1 MKKPAAKAV
10 AARTRDP
17 DATRLRILAAA
28 KSEFAKKGLGG
39 ARVDDIAAKAR
50 INKRMLY
57 HYFGNKEELFK
68 RTLEDAYGAFRSAEA
83 ALKIEQ
89 DDPVTALRRLMTF
102 TWEYYLA
109 NPEFI
114 TLVNSENLHKAR
126 HIRKSDMMDAM
137 NRPFVARMQ
146 TLLERGVAEGVFR
159 AGPRP
164 RAGSDR
170 AVRPRISLSQQPSH
184 RRHRLWPRPDVG
196 RGQGGAPHI
205 QHRRGAADRVQ
216 AGDPDETGETGMSGT
231 ALVTGARRG
240 IGKAIALALAD
251 AGFDVAV
258 CDVALSDDLAGV
270 AREIAGKGRASAA
283 IAGDIANIE
292 DHARMLDE
300 AAAALGP
307 LTTLVNNAG
316 VSVMVRGDLLD
327 VSPESYDRCL
337 DINTRGTFFLTQEF
351 ARRLLDVKSEA
362 HRSIVT
368 VSSANAVAPSI
379 ARGEYCVSKA
389 GVSMIS
395 KLFAARLSN
404 DGIGVY
410 EIQPGFIET
419 DMTAPSKPRYD
430 SLIEN
435 GLTVIKRW
443 GKPEEV
449 ARIAVTLASGLL
461 PYTSGQIIQADAGLL
476 TVRY

>member
-1 MKKPAAKAV
+1 
-10 AARTRDP
+10 
-17 DATRLRILAAA
+17 
-28 KSEFAKKGLGG
+28 
-39 ARVDDIAAKAR
+39 
-50 INKRMLY
+50 
-57 HYFGNKEELFK
+57 
-68 RTLEDAYGAFRSAEA
+68 
-83 ALKIEQ
+83 
-89 DDPVTALRRLMTF
+89 
-102 TWEYYLA
+102 
-109 NPEFI
+109 
-114 TLVNSENLHKAR
+114 
-126 HIRKSDMMDAM
+126 M
-137 NRPFVARMQ
+137 N
-146 TLLERGVAEGVFR
+146 
-159 AGPRP
+159 
-164 RAGSDR
+164 
-170 AVRPRISLSQQPSH
+170 
-184 RRHRLWPRPDVG
+184 G
-196 RGQGGAPHI
+196 R
-205 QHRRGAADRVQ
+205 
-216 AGDPDETGETGMSGT
+216 

-251 AGFDVAV
+251 AGFDLAV
-258 CDVALSDDLAGV
+258 CDLTMSDELAGLAAGIE
-270 AREIAGKGRASAA
+270 ARGRKAIAIAADISEIAGHGH
-283 IAGDIANIE
+283 I
-292 DHARMLDE
+292 LDTAE
-300 AAAALGP
+300 AALGP

-327 VSPESYDRCL
+327 VTAESYDRCL
-337 DINTRGTFFLTQEF
+337 DVNTRGTFFLTQEF
-351 ARRLLDVKSEA
+351 ARRILKVGGGV

-389 GVSMIS
+389 AVSMVS

-430 SLIEN
+430 ALIEG

-443 GKPEEV
+443 GQPEEV